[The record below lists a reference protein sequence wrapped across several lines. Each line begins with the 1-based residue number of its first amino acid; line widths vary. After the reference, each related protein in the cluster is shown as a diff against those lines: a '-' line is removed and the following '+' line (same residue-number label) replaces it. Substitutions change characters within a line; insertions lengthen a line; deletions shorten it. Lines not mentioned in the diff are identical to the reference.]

1 MAFDASLFRD
11 PATGQ
16 PISPGVGLFSFA
28 FGADLTGRPGTTI
41 ILSYTPAPEPLFA
54 LGTAGLAVAA
64 GRVLRRRLS
73 FG

>member
-1 MAFDASLFRD
+1 M
-11 PATGQ
+11 
-16 PISPGVGLFSFA
+16 FSFA

-41 ILSYTPAPEPLFA
+41 SLIYTPVPEPLFA

-64 GRVLRRRLS
+64 GRVVRRRVS